1 MATSFRL
8 IALLLVAALAA
19 VGWTT
24 QADAAKPKKRPA
36 PHIARSYSSI
46 VIDAATGAVLQE
58 DNADAQKYPASLT
71 KMMTLY
77 MIFEALDAGKI
88 SLSTRLPVS
97 AHSASQSPTKLG
109 LEAGEQIAIR
119 DIILGLVTKSANDAA
134 ATAAEGLG
142 GTEEHF
148 GEMMTERAR
157 RLGMSSTTF
166 RNASGLP
173 DPGQMTTARD
183 LARLSRALI
192 RDFPHHYRYFS
203 TPEFVYAGRAHRN
216 HNRLMTW
223 YEGAD
228 GIKTGF
234 INAAGFNL
242 AASAVR
248 DNKRLIGVVLGGP
261 SPVAR
266 DQYMGKLLDA
276 SFARLGVPDMREA
289 SAPAPRVKP
298 SKPTI
303 IAEANVAK
311 KKRHVGKPVEAPMT
325 VVAAPSEQKQ
335 AGKHDAERGWAI
347 QVGAF
352 NRADAARKAAE
363 SAAKLTSTIVG
374 NAGIEIS
381 PQGKR
386 HSMHRARLI
395 GLTAMQAREACQI
408 LTRKDRDCMM
418 LSPSGSYVRVATT
431 DSSGQTAH

>member
-1 MATSFRL
+1 MGTQFRPL
-8 IALLLVAALAA
+8 VVVLVAALAA
-19 VGWTT
+19 LAWTT
-24 QADAAKPKKRPA
+24 QADAAKPKRHPA

-77 MIFEALDAGKI
+77 MIFEALDAGK
-88 SLSTRLPVS
+88 LTLGTRLPVS
-97 AHSASQSPTKLG
+97 SHSASQSPTKLG
-109 LEAGEQIAIR
+109 LEAGEQVAVR
-119 DIILGLVTKSANDAA
+119 DVILGLVTKSANDAA
-134 ATAAEGLG
+134 ATAAEALG

-148 GEMMTERAR
+148 GELMTQRAR
-157 RLGMSSTTF
+157 RLGMANTTF

-173 DPGQMTTARD
+173 DPGQTTTARD

-192 RDFPHHYRYFS
+192 YDFPHHYRYFS
-203 TPEFVYAGRAHRN
+203 TPEFVYAGRRHPN

-223 YEGAD
+223 YDGAD

-276 SFARLGVPDMREA
+276 GFARVNGSPEIREA
-289 SAPAPRVKP
+289 TAPRAKTAKP
-298 SKPTI
+298 AVV
-303 IAEANVAK
+303 AEAKPARQK
-311 KKRHVGKPVEAPMT
+311 KKRIETPAAGMT
-325 VVAAPSEQKQ
+325 VVAAPSEEKR
-335 AGKHDAERGWAI
+335 AGKQEADHGWAI

-352 NRADAARKAAE
+352 NRVDAARRAAE
-363 SAAKLTSTIVG
+363 SAAKLTAPVVG

-386 HSMHRARLI
+386 HSMHRARLV

-408 LTRKDRDCMM
+408 LTRKERDCMM

-431 DSSGQTAH
+431 DAGQTAH